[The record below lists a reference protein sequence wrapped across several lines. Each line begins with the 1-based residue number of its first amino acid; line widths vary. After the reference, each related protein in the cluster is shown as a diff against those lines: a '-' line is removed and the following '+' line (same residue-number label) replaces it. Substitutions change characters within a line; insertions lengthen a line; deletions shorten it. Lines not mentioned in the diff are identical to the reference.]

1 MVYGCRQ
8 ASVKLYARVSPMTV
22 QDHFRPRVLP
32 ELGPVHPS
40 GVDIRLDED
49 ETTSVA
55 TNAGCRACSENS
67 CATQAQFGE
76 AYGENRSKVM
86 PCC

>member
-8 ASVKLYARVSPMTV
+8 TSVKLYARVCPMAV
-22 QDHFRPRVLP
+22 QHHFRPRVLP

-49 ETTSVA
+49 
-55 TNAGCRACSENS
+55 NQRRYQCW
-67 CATQAQFGE
+67 
-76 AYGENRSKVM
+76 M
-86 PCC
+86 PRMLFARRLVVRR